1 MAVAT
6 SYHQVSEEKLDGGD
20 DQEEWVVHD
29 ADEDVWIFA
38 VMDSA
43 TKLIEPIHKDECVE
57 HDCVQHKSAV
67 WIAIGISV
75 FL

>member
-6 SYHQVSEEKLDGGD
+6 SYHQVSEEKLNGGD

-43 TKLIEPIHKDECVE
+43 TKLIEPIHKDESVE
-57 HDCVQHKSAV
+57 HDCIQHKSAV